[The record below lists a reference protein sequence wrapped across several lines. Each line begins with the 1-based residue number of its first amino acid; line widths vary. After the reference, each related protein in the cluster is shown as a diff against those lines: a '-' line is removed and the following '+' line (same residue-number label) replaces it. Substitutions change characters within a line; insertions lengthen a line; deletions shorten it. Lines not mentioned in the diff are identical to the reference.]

1 MDLKA
6 LMQKLEVIDKK
17 QNLMEAEKKE
27 TTWTD
32 KSGKK
37 HPATQVKGD
46 KYTGK
51 EAEKEDKKKADEGIS
66 FTSGIAQALLREFGL
81 EEAPVANPYQGADAA
96 KFASMSPADQAWLTK
111 GGGQPDINDPYILM
125 RAPNKGK
132 QVTTSA
138 YTGIGNPGEQP
149 VQPTTAPT
157 SGQAAQPAQDPAKPV
172 TVPAGI
178 NPDTG
183 EKYDDGTSA
192 PLQLPPGAAPEAGM
206 TVAGDKTKPAEKKPA
221 SGIAAGPKN
230 PGTMAIQ
237 DYLNKKYGTNLKVDG
252 QAGNATQTAIS
263 NLKGKVD
270 SEEFKK
276 IAGLGYAYNVKPG
289 QGPGT
294 ISLGNPDFNKMMSD
308 LGYDPKTGAP
318 VAGAA
323 AQPAAGAKGPTVA
336 AAQGQAPGNPLN
348 QKPGQAAQPAANP
361 KAAEID
367 AQLEKYKKYPQ
378 SNAQIIARL
387 EKEKAALTGGQAA
400 QPAAPATGSKP
411 GLGSAPAR
419 TPVAQPA
426 AAPAAGGQA
435 AQPADK
441 VDLSVN
447 NPAMNPA
454 NNAPLP
460 TPGTA
465 PTGQLSPQQILAQQ
479 QIARAREK
487 AGKVAPDGNGSGTL
501 QGGQVARESVRN
513 EDDAILQRIRNA
525 LHR

>member
-1 MDLKA
+1 MWSGCWADVTIRYCEIKSEHKYIIEYLGNKMDLKA
-6 LMQKLEVIDKK
+6 LMQTLETIDKK
-17 QNLMEAEKKE
+17 QNLMESEKKE

-51 EAEKEDKKKADEGIS
+51 EAEKDAKKKEVDES
-66 FTSGIAQALLREFGL
+66 LFTSGIAQALLREFGL

-111 GGGQPDINDPYILM
+111 GGKQPDINDPYILM

-138 YTGIGNPGEQP
+138 HTGVGNPGEQP
-149 VQPTTAPT
+149 VQPTTAPAT
-157 SGQAAQPAQDPAKPV
+157 TPTTAPTTGQAAQPSQDPAKPV

-178 NPDTG
+178 NPETG

-192 PLQLPPGAAPEAGM
+192 PLQLPPGAEPEAGM
-206 TVAGDKTKPAEKKPA
+206 TVAGDKSKPAEKKPA
-221 SGIAAGPKN
+221 SGIAAGLKN

-294 ISLGNPDFNKMMSD
+294 ISLGNPEFNKMMSD

-318 VAGAA
+318 GAGAA
-323 AQPAAGAKGPTVA
+323 AQPAAGGKGPTVA
-336 AAQGQAPGNPLN
+336 AAQGQSPGNPLN
-348 QKPGQAAQPAANP
+348 QKPGQAAQPAP
-361 KAAEID
+361 
-367 AQLEKYKKYPQ
+367 
-378 SNAQIIARL
+378 
-387 EKEKAALTGGQAA
+387 T
-400 QPAAPATGSKP
+400 APAPTRGGS
-411 GLGSAPAR
+411 
-419 TPVAQPA
+419 TPVAKQQPKATQPA

-435 AQPADK
+435 AQPAGK

-465 PTGQLSPQQILAQQ
+465 SGSQLSPQQIQAQKD
-479 QIARAREK
+479 IARAREK
-487 AGKVAPDGNGSGTL
+487 VGKVAPDGNGSGTL
-501 QGGQVARESVRN
+501 VGGQVARESVRN

>member
-6 LMQKLEVIDKK
+6 LMQKLEIIDKK

-51 EAEKEDKKKADEGIS
+51 EAEKEDKKKTEGIVFNS
-66 FTSGIAQALLREFGL
+66 SIANALLREFGL
-81 EEAPVANPYQGADAA
+81 EEAPVTNPWANDPAKSAA
-96 KFASMSPADQAWLTK
+96 WSALSPQDQAWL
-111 GGGQPDINDPYILM
+111 GGADPTDQFILA

-132 QVTTSA
+132 AVAKPTAAPAVQKMDPNQADRDDAQMGADGRAMAAGGNSTSA
-138 YTGIGNPGEQP
+138 ATGVGNPGEQP
-149 VQPTTAPT
+149 AQDPAQDQYGNNIPISSTQTVTPDKKPEADPKKKQMAPVDPGTQELQKWIASKGYNIGAAGADGRLGPNTNKALDAFMADWKAGKISEPDKQLYQKLLGGAKDTAWT
-157 SGQAAQPAQDPAKPV
+157 KQWFAKANAANGGQAAQPA
-172 TVPAGI
+172 AG
-178 NPDTG
+178 G
-183 EKYDDGTSA
+183 
-192 PLQLPPGAAPEAGM
+192 
-206 TVAGDKTKPAEKKPA
+206 
-221 SGIAAGPKN
+221 
-230 PGTMAIQ
+230 
-237 DYLNKKYGTNLKVDG
+237 
-252 QAGNATQTAIS
+252 
-263 NLKGKVD
+263 
-270 SEEFKK
+270 
-276 IAGLGYAYNVKPG
+276 
-289 QGPGT
+289 
-294 ISLGNPDFNKMMSD
+294 
-308 LGYDPKTGAP
+308 
-318 VAGAA
+318 
-323 AQPAAGAKGPTVA
+323 KGPTVA
-336 AAQGQAPGNPLN
+336 AAQGQQLGNPLN
-348 QKPGQAAQPAANP
+348 QKPG
-361 KAAEID
+361 
-367 AQLEKYKKYPQ
+367 
-378 SNAQIIARL
+378 
-387 EKEKAALTGGQAA
+387 GQAA
-400 QPAAPATGSKP
+400 QPAPYNAARDSQAANIAPASGQAAQPATA
-411 GLGSAPAR
+411 APAPAPTR
-419 TPVAQPA
+419 GGSTPIAKQQPKAVQPA

-435 AQPADK
+435 AQPAAK